1 MAEKKLRPWTKREE
15 KLGHSV
21 IKVMSAV
28 NTWAFR
34 VSGGKLG
41 AHFPGGAPI
50 LLLTTIGR
58 RSGEARV
65 APLLYLKEGNDYVI
79 VASKGGMSH
88 HPAWY
93 LNLKTHPEVDVE
105 VGREKLRM
113 VARPASAAEKAHLW
127 PKLVAMYPSYDDY
140 QSRTERQIPVVILS
154 PRP

>member
-1 MAEKKLRPWTKREE
+1 
-15 KLGHSV
+15 
-21 IKVMSAV
+21 MSAV

-41 AHFPGGAPI
+41 ARFPAAPPV

-88 HPAWY
+88 HPR
-93 LNLKTHPEVDVE
+93 LVPEPE
-105 VGREKLRM
+105 EEPEGRRSRSD
-113 VARPASAAEKAHLW
+113 ARSSA
-127 PKLVAMYPSYDDY
+127 
-140 QSRTERQIPVVILS
+140 
-154 PRP
+154 